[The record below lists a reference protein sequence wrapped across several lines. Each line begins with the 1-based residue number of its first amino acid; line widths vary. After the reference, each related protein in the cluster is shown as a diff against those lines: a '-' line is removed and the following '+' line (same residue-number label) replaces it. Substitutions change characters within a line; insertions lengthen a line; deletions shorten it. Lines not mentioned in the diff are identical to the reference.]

1 MSGGRP
7 KHPRHAD
14 AVRLVASNSYGVVA
28 DHLGMTRGQVAGC
41 VHRARHGNDNEWR
54 SDRGHHGPGPHWFK
68 RKKPRPRRHAPGAGR
83 PRGSWGW
90 RRRQQ
95 EVQQ

>member
-7 KHPRHAD
+7 RHPHAD
-14 AVRLVASNSYGVVA
+14 RAVKLAAGNSYELVAQ
-28 DHLGMTRGQVAGC
+28 HLGMTRGQVAGC

-68 RKKPRPRRHAPGAGR
+68 HKKRRKVYAPGGGR
-83 PRGSWGW
+83 PIGSWGW

-95 EVQQ
+95 EAQQ